1 MWREVFFGRARHT
14 QEMGEM
20 HARFLQKGVFVCGR
34 PVAACVWS
42 NNADCANYHSSHEVI
57 SLVLTIKLQKQNF
70 TGECHFCFMYLSLF
84 IVNNSRLS
92 LSLVSNPPSV
102 SQINSC
108 LSSSFP
114 NHTILGID

>member
-1 MWREVFFGRARHT
+1 MSGSLLWREVCWASPPHTRDGRDACT
-14 QEMGEM
+14 
-20 HARFLQKGVFVCGR
+20 FFVCVR

-57 SLVLTIKLQKQNF
+57 SLVLIVKLQKQNF
-70 TGECHFCFMYLSLF
+70 TSECHFCFLYLLLF
-84 IVNNSRLS
+84 IVYNSMLS
-92 LSLVSNPPSV
+92 LILVSNPPSA